1 MLSAKQIHLDKA
13 DWLEFA
19 PVIWTPETGD
29 ERLSALVA
37 YMTGDGAVTFRRGS
51 KTGSLQSALYSN
63 IEADVQ
69 TMLADC
75 VSLGMAKGVNV
86 KEKKTKP
93 GYESGYQIQF
103 CNADTQE
110 FVSSGTPNGKK
121 AEQEFDVPE
130 WVKSGTPEIKRAYIA
145 ALFGA
150 EGTTPTI
157 DKSSKGRI
165 CRSPTLNMCKKAGY
179 TADIYFESLA
189 NLINDLGVECSTS
202 VTVGK
207 DGYLT
212 YWLNISKTPG
222 NLIAFFEKIGFAYA
236 HNKALLAWQWVKY
249 LKAYEFAAN
258 QRAAICRAML
268 PDETYVE
275 LASKLGLT
283 RGAAHRLR
291 GDVLAGKTTTAGHNF
306 PRFDE
311 WMKERWVPELGLL
324 RIKVTAKSDRPEKV
338 MTWNLRVSSHDHSYT
353 LASGVNNFNS
363 FETMS
368 GRVYY
373 PFDRKEHCHADIKFN
388 PGRPIWVGVDFNIDP
403 MSAAIVQPQT
413 NGEIWIVD
421 EIFLH
426 NSNTEELCEEIERRY
441 WRYMNSITI
450 YPDPAGAHRQHA
462 RGESD
467 LEIFRLKGFK
477 KIKFRRK
484 HPAIADR
491 VNSVNRMLKDAAGTT
506 RLRVNP
512 GCTNVVESLEQ
523 TLYKPGSRDVDKTAS
538 MEHITDALGYAVEI
552 EFPIKKIVIAGHSI

>member
-1 MLSAKQIHLDKA
+1 MKIISSVPSALKPLVAKIGLHPKQAEVFLDTARFRVVVAGRRWGKTALAKTEMIQRAKIPNQKIWYIAPTYRMAKQIMWNDLKA
-13 DWLEFA
+13 SIPRKWILREHETEMSITLRNGSIIECKGADNPDTLRGVGLNFVVMDEFQD
-19 PVIWTPETGD
+19 IRSETWTTIIRPTLAKDRGEALFIGTPKAYNQLYEVYQFGQDESRTAWSSYQFPTITSPFIPESEIIEARRD
-29 ERLSALVA
+29 MDPR
-37 YMTGDGAVTFRRGS
+37 TFR
-51 KTGSLQSALYSN
+51 
-63 IEADVQ
+63 
-69 TMLADC
+69 
-75 VSLGMAKGVNV
+75 
-86 KEKKTKP
+86 
-93 GYESGYQIQF
+93 
-103 CNADTQE
+103 QE
-110 FVSSGTPNGKK
+110 FE
-121 AEQEFDVPE
+121 A
-130 WVKSGTPEIKRAYIA
+130 
-145 ALFGA
+145 
-150 EGTTPTI
+150 
-157 DKSSKGRI
+157 
-165 CRSPTLNMCKKAGY
+165 
-179 TADIYFESLA
+179 
-189 NLINDLGVECSTS
+189 
-202 VTVGK
+202 
-207 DGYLT
+207 
-212 YWLNISKTPG
+212 
-222 NLIAFFEKIGFAYA
+222 
-236 HNKALLAWQWVKY
+236 
-249 LKAYEFAAN
+249 
-258 QRAAICRAML
+258 
-268 PDETYVE
+268 
-275 LASKLGLT
+275 
-283 RGAAHRLR
+283 
-291 GDVLAGKTTTAGHNF
+291 
-306 PRFDE
+306 
-311 WMKERWVPELGLL
+311 
-324 RIKVTAKSDRPEKV
+324 
-338 MTWNLRVSSHDHSYT
+338 
-353 LASGVNNFNS
+353 S

-373 PFDRKEHCHADIKFN
+373 PFDRKAHCHADIKFN

-523 TLYKPGSRDVDKTAS
+523 TLYKPGSRDIDKAAS